1 MGCDIHLFAEVRR
14 NGKWVQVHQ
23 APSGS
28 VDDDPIESYGDTF
41 YSGRSY
47 DLFTLLADVRSRT
60 GITPISP
67 PRGIP
72 DGVSEGITKVIERWD
87 GDGHSH
93 SYFTLNEL
101 MTYAYG
107 EHWLVSRTENR
118 IAAISSFFG
127 TVTLD
132 KLCEFLVEPGVSP
145 DDIRIVFFFD
155 N

>member
-14 NGKWVQVHQ
+14 NGKWAQVQH

-28 VDDDPIESYGDTF
+28 VDDDPIEGYGDTF

-47 DLFTLLADVRSRT
+47 DLFTLLADVRTRPH
-60 GITPISP
+60 ITPISP
-67 PRGIP
+67 PRGTP
-72 DGVSEGITKVIERWD
+72 EDVSPSIASIVEQWD

-107 EHWLVSRTENR
+107 ERWLVHRTENR
-118 IAAISSFFG
+118 IAEISPSFG
-127 TVTLD
+127 TTTLE
-132 KLCEFLVEPGVSP
+132 KLCEFLVEPGISP